1 MDGDFVAVR
10 HLRQSCF
17 DKFYEQI
24 DVSLCRAKYEY
35 WKWDVM
41 RRNSNTNV
49 TMCTE
54 LTLNCYIHCK
64 LIFLL
69 QKKF

>member
-24 DVSLCRAKYEY
+24 DV
-35 WKWDVM
+35 
-41 RRNSNTNV
+41 
-49 TMCTE
+49 
-54 LTLNCYIHCK
+54 HCVEQNMS
-64 LIFLL
+64 IGSGM
-69 QKKF
+69 